1 MKAFNA
7 TTELSLRTRQISPG
21 RLPALVWRGV
31 KNRLWYRRELR
42 IYCYTAERI
51 AALPQPT
58 LLSRDRFADLDYY
71 ERTEAEQLPPA
82 AYLEAARMR
91 MARGEHLYTLV
102 EDGKLL
108 HYGWLIERQTR
119 GADAALGQVFFPPP
133 DSAVLYDYFTHP
145 AARGR
150 GLYYQSL
157 CQVLHDA
164 HALAHARQAYIYVF
178 GHNRT
183 SRHVIE
189 KVGFEYVGSLF
200 KERRLSVTRRYAVA
214 HGDTEFRT
222 GLL

>member
-7 TTELSLRTRQISPG
+7 TTELSLRTRQMSLG
-21 RLPALVWRGV
+21 ALLALVWRGV
-31 KNRLWYRRELR
+31 KNRLWYTRELR
-42 IYCYTAERI
+42 VYCFTAERI
-51 AALPQPT
+51 AVLPQPT
-58 LLSRDRFADLDYY
+58 LLRRDCFADLAFY
-71 ERTEAEQLPPA
+71 ERTEAEQLPPDEYRA
-82 AYLEAARMR
+82 VARTR

-102 EDGKLL
+102 EADKLL

-119 GADAALGQVFFPPP
+119 GEDAALGQVFFPPP
-133 DSAVLYDYFTHP
+133 DSAVLTDYFTHP

-164 HALAHARQAYIYVF
+164 RTLAHARQAYIYVF
-178 GHNRT
+178 GHNRP

-189 KVGFEYVGSLF
+189 KVGFEYVGSLC
-200 KERRLSVTRRYAVA
+200 KERRLFVTRRYGVA
-214 HGDTEFRT
+214 AGHAEFQT

>member
-1 MKAFNA
+1 MRA
-7 TTELSLRTRQISPG
+7 TNPIPEVLTRLRFSAPR
-21 RLPALVWRGV
+21 RLPLRLAGALKR
-31 KNRLWYRRELR
+31 RLWYTRELR
-42 IYCYTAERI
+42 VYCYTAERI
-51 AALPQPT
+51 KALPNPM

-71 ERTEAEQLPPA
+71 ERTEAEQLSPDE
-82 AYLEAARMR
+82 YRELARTR

-102 EDGKLL
+102 EAGKLL

-119 GADAALGQVFFPPP
+119 GEDAALGQVFFPPP
-133 DSAVLYDYFTHP
+133 ESAVLTDYFTHP

-164 HALAHARQAYIYVF
+164 RALAHASQAYIYVF
-178 GHNRT
+178 GHNRP

-189 KVGFEYVGSLF
+189 KVGFEYVGSLL
-200 KERRLSVTRRYAVA
+200 KERRLLTTRRYAVA
-214 HGDTEFRT
+214 NGDTEFRT